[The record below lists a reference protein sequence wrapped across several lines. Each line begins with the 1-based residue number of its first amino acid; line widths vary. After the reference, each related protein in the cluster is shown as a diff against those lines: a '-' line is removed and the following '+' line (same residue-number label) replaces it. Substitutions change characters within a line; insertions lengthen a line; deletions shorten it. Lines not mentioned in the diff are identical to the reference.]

1 MKLQSLELSNNAISD
16 GDDTEADSSVG
27 FWERQFIQTPS
38 RGQTKFDWAY
48 GVVIPV
54 ICVAADPIV
63 FTDQG
68 LLEEYRPFAY
78 LLSSVSILAMAAWLL
93 WRERLGALAA
103 PIGGLFIAAS
113 CISFLV
119 GVIIFP
125 YSFIGMIFLIG
136 FLGFTPLFA
145 GLVYLRNGVRA
156 IRASRSFLEGRLVW
170 QAAVLAAILAL
181 VIPYVV
187 NAPVSWTIGG
197 W

>member
-1 MKLQSLELSNNAISD
+1 MKLQALEPSNDALTGVNDS
-16 GDDTEADSSVG
+16 EPNSSVG
-27 FWERQFIQTPS
+27 FWKRQFIQTPT
-38 RGQTKFDWAY
+38 RAQTKFDWAY
-48 GVVIPV
+48 GVVIPLT
-54 ICVAADPIV
+54 CVVADPIV

-103 PIGGLFIAAS
+103 PIGGLFIAGS
-113 CISFLV
+113 IISFLV
-119 GVIIFP
+119 GVILLP
-125 YSFIGMIFLIG
+125 YSLIGMFFLIG

-145 GLVYLRNGVRA
+145 GLVYLRNGIRA
-156 IRASRSFLEGRLVW
+156 IRGSGSFLEGKLVW
-170 QAAVLAAILAL
+170 QAAVLAAIMAL

-187 NAPVSWTIGG
+187 NGPVSWTIRG